1 MFSDFDMFIGD
12 AGEMYC
18 AWGEKGAE
26 QITWRR
32 KFAKFVY
39 VVCRTSD
46 WLVVTVGS
54 ELRAADD
61 QIGVGLAFPL
71 SIVMIRIS
79 RLM

>member
-1 MFSDFDMFIGD
+1 MSSDSDMFIVD

-32 KFAKFVY
+32 KFATFVY
-39 VVCRTSD
+39 VVCRMSD
-46 WLVVTVGS
+46 WPVATVGS

-71 SIVMIRIS
+71 SIVMIWIS